1 MYYGQN
7 MIFGNT
13 LHKSGVLDL
22 FLHCFLLSLEQCL
35 ACGGRLAL
43 TGVWKDQGKLRGQIF
58 SPFSDL
64 RNACLE
70 GNSSSVLNEGGNPW
84 NACAWFS
91 PTQFPEIPRE
101 LHLGSLGLDFCC
113 RSPPHT
119 HPASKSIWERKL
131 FLFLFLT

>member
-13 LHKSGVLDL
+13 LHRSGVLDL
-22 FLHCFLLSLEQCL
+22 YLHCFLLSLEQCL
-35 ACGGRLAL
+35 ARSGCSAL
-43 TGVWKDQGKLRGQIF
+43 MGVWKDQGKLRGQIF
-58 SPFSDL
+58 SLFSDL

-70 GNSSSVLNEGGNPW
+70 GNNSSVLNEGVNTW

-91 PTQFPEIPRE
+91 LTQFPEIPRE
-101 LHLGSLGLDFCC
+101 LPLGSLGLDFCC
-113 RSPPHT
+113 SSLPHT